1 MGTLHYGAQW
11 KPHYTAQ
18 GRRISIAAASRT
30 DEKAEQTSPALR
42 SSNHRVSEQTSPQ
55 IYRHSDTCTRIKK
68 SLPSLT
74 FPPIRREKG
83 LTSQEALHRIP
94 SIIVDICV
102 APGLDPTFVPTY
114 LVVPRHWSSWARIC
128 DSTVIVYYQVWL
140 DTRIVQR
147 SRRRVEVL
155 LFHSLKSVP
164 K

>member
-1 MGTLHYGAQW
+1 MH
-11 KPHYTAQ
+11 
-18 GRRISIAAASRT
+18 
-30 DEKAEQTSPALR
+30 
-42 SSNHRVSEQTSPQ
+42 SNQEVYSFAH
-55 IYRHSDTCTRIKK
+55 
-68 SLPSLT
+68 L
-74 FPPIRREKG
+74 PPIPREKG

-94 SIIVDICV
+94 SIIVDICM
-102 APGLDPTFVPTY
+102 APGLEPTFVPTY

-155 LFHSLKSVP
+155 LSLSLTSVP